1 MKKVYYVDISNVV
14 LEDIKLNLIS
24 IERINKSNLIHN
36 DLKKIQ
42 SLTSY
47 LLLKYVFR
55 QLNINLNDYQF
66 KYVNNKPYIDLE
78 YHFNITHSKNIVA
91 IVVSDSGVGLDCE
104 VIDSSRSLT
113 ASKYL
118 FTNKEYD
125 VFNLLE
131 GVEKIEYFYK
141 TWVMKETHFK
151 MSGKGLTKEFSS
163 LDDLNYSVFKIVD
176 LEENSYFISCSTPFV
191 LKKIDFNII
200 ND

>member
-47 LLLKYVFR
+47 LLLRYAFR

-66 KYVNNKPYIDLE
+66 KYINNKPYIDLE

-91 IVVSDSGVGLDCE
+91 VVVSDSEVGLDCE

-113 ASKYL
+113 PSKYL
-118 FTNKEYD
+118 FTNKEYEI
-125 VFNLLE
+125 FNLLK
-131 GVEKIEYFYK
+131 GADKIEYFYK

-151 MSGKGLTKEFSS
+151 MLGKGLTKEFSS

-176 LEENSYFISCSTPFV
+176 LEENSYFISCSTPYV